1 MLQRQR
7 ALRKQQQTKQQ
18 SAKQLPPKGQSSADS
33 RQARGQR
40 TTTAKAQ
47 AANQQRVIA
56 RGMEGFIRRGKA
68 QDKLD
73 AAAKGTQGTG
83 TRTAGAGGGL
93 ATTSK
98 PIGPRRQL
106 PASSQSSGRPR
117 TGNSSQ
123 PWGNQPVRKVK
134 VQDLGS
140 PNQLG
145 PGPNG
150 GQRSLPPSQQG
161 PQQATRLQ
169 TAQAKL
175 DRAAKGST
183 GPNRVGQPAGAA
195 NRRYGA
201 NVVNNAV
208 TRAQQA
214 TRLGKNLSVGR
225 LGGAAALLGMANAV
239 DDARLTDKQR
249 TDKYKVV
256 DPNRGQR
263 LMDNVLSGNKP
274 KPITKGNAQS
284 RFAGARDA
292 NLNRINND
300 PKFAAPAAK
309 AKAPAPTQSGGG
321 STQSR
326 SGGGSSRPA
335 APAPRRQPGPAA
347 DAGMKNQD
355 KNYRGNVF
363 EKTFGYKAGQAP
375 DQQKARFKSVDN
387 KFGQDSGYEAKTKVD
402 GSKYADKKPDMKKVN
417 EYDRLRKK
425 YHS

>member
-1 MLQRQR
+1 MAPKKPTMLQRQR
-7 ALRKQQQTKQQ
+7 ALRKQQQQTKQQ
-18 SAKQLPPKGQSSADS
+18 SAKQLPSKGQSSADS

-93 ATTSK
+93 ATTPK

-106 PASSQSSGRPR
+106 PPSTQSSGKARP
-117 TGNSSQ
+117 GNSSQ

-140 PNQLG
+140 PKQLS
-145 PGPNG
+145 PGSNG

-161 PQQATRLQ
+161 PQQATRRQ

-175 DRAAKGST
+175 DNAAKGST

-225 LGGAAALLGMANAV
+225 LGGAAALLGMANAA
-239 DDARLTDKQR
+239 DDARLTPAQLKK
-249 TDKYKVV
+249 KYEVV

-263 LMDNVLSGNKP
+263 IADNLLGGNQKP
-274 KPITKGNAQS
+274 KPKQGNAQS

-292 NLNRINND
+292 NLSRINSD
-300 PKFAAPAAK
+300 PKFAAPKPSAK
-309 AKAPAPTQSGGG
+309 PKPAPTQSGGG

-335 APAPRRQPGPAA
+335 APAPRRQAPSAPAKPFGGTVSEGRKIWA
-347 DAGMKNQD
+347 EKYSSSKYDGQAIQKEAKAVLEKMKKEKEDKSNAQRAGWDGN
-355 KNYRGNVF
+355 KNY
-363 EKTFGYKAGQAP
+363 
-375 DQQKARFKSVDN
+375 
-387 KFGQDSGYEAKTKVD
+387 
-402 GSKYADKKPDMKKVN
+402 
-417 EYDRLRKK
+417 
-425 YHS
+425 